1 MLYFLSNF
9 NELKLANI
17 FDNMKITRYSAYN
30 TNMLKIIKSES
41 GSEDIEDITRWREDT
56 NFMLKPL
63 LTYRLL
69 EEN

>member
-17 FDNMKITRYSAYN
+17 FDNMKITRYNAYN

-41 GSEDIEDITRWREDT
+41 GSEDIEDITRWREDM
-56 NFMLKPL
+56 NFMF
-63 LTYRLL
+63 
-69 EEN
+69 EW